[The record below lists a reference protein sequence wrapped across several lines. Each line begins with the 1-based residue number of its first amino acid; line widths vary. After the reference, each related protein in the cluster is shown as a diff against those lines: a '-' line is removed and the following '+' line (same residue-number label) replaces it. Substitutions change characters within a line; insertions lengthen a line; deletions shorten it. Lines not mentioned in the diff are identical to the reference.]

1 MKRAILFA
9 FAFVAFATASYAQG
23 VLKFKSEKHEFGKVP
38 QGKPVSYT
46 FEFVNTGNQPV
57 VISNAQAS
65 CGCTT
70 PEWTKDPV
78 LPGKTGTVKA
88 TFNAATMGQFN
99 KPVTVTSN
107 AESPSLVLT
116 LTGEVTPTD
125 QPGATV
131 TAAPAPKAEKKA
143 IDKKKKS

>member
-9 FAFVAFATASYAQG
+9 CTFVAFAAASHAQG

-38 QGKPVSYT
+38 QGKPVTYT

-57 VISNAQAS
+57 VIANAQAS

-88 TFNAATMGQFN
+88 TFNAAAMGQFN

-107 AESPSLVLT
+107 AESPTIVLT
-116 LTGEVTPTD
+116 LTGEVMPSN
-125 QPGATV
+125 QPAATV
-131 TAAPAPKAEKKA
+131 TAAPAPVVEKKA
-143 IDKKKKS
+143 VDKKKKS